1 MFTLLLPGLP
11 CSPPALATISWL
23 LLTALWT
30 SSTLAPAPSL
40 ATLWRMW
47 ARLSSSLHSAV
58 CHHHYNNI
66 VFIAPTC
73 PRPPPWPR
81 SPPPRARCRRPG
93 CCQHLQTQL
102 GHDKTSAVSGVTYE
116 HCPGVE
122 VESPGEGVDC
132 LRVPAR
138 PRHNGLGH
146 HLVLGGVPHTHRR
159 CRMYC
164 IIYLLRASQHNKLMS

>member
-1 MFTLLLPGLP
+1 MPDSMFTLLLPGLP

-93 CCQHLQTQL
+93 CCQHLQIQL
-102 GHDKTSAVSGVTYE
+102 GNYKTSSVQ
-116 HCPGVE
+116 
-122 VESPGEGVDC
+122 ESFKLRSTRRFLLGPSPDC
-132 LRVPAR
+132 EIFANLRLTFNLKP
-138 PRHNGLGH
+138 
-146 HLVLGGVPHTHRR
+146 
-159 CRMYC
+159 
-164 IIYLLRASQHNKLMS
+164 